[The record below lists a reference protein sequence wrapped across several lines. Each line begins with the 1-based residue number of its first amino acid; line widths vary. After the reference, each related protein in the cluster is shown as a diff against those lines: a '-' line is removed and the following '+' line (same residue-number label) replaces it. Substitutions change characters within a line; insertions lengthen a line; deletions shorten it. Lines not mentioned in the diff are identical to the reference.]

1 MANFNITGAA
11 PVTPETLASKNLLA
25 FDNSQVYKLAIDEET
40 VKVLFNSAG
49 QKAANANNSEI
60 FNDYANNTIKENN
73 DYAHVEGQGTISVG
87 SHSHVQGRYNK
98 DDGKEYLHVVGN
110 GSGSSKEE
118 RSNAYTLDKNGN
130 AVYAGNITINGE
142 TSLKDIVETVNN
154 IETTLKV
161 TGPGRKASVYFDSSS
176 PNSDI
181 GEIGDIYCQIIS

>member
-11 PVTPETLASKNLLA
+11 PVTPEALASKNLLA

-49 QKAANANNSEI
+49 QKVTGNSEI
-60 FNDYANNTIKENN
+60 FNDYAKNTIKENN
-73 DYAHVEGQGTISVG
+73 DYAHVEGQGTISMG

-110 GSGSSKEE
+110 GTLEE

-130 AVYAGNITINGE
+130 AVYAGDVTINGE
-142 TSLKDIVETVNN
+142 TSLKNTVETVNN
-154 IETTLKV
+154 INNTLSIK
-161 TGPGRKASVYFDSSS
+161 GSGRKASVYFSSDSPS
-176 PNSDI
+176 SDI